1 MKFTKLQLPGNPF
14 PHLGKTIPFG
24 RHLHWGPGL
33 AKKYN
38 SQ

>member
-24 RHLHWGPGL
+24 PRFHWGPRSTEKNNL
-33 AKKYN
+33 
-38 SQ
+38 